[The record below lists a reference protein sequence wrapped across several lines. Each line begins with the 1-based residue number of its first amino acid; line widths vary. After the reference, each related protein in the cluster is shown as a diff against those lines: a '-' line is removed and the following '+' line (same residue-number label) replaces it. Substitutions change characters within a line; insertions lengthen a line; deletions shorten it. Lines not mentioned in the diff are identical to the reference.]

1 MRTIG
6 LVVHVETDDI
16 SKAFDQ
22 ISDFGRFPVIAPDVH
37 AVEVRPPVETGGP
50 RQSDWEVNFRRGIM
64 RWTEHELV
72 DADRLTIEFDQ
83 TEGDF
88 ESFRG
93 HWALTA
99 TDRGCEVVFEVTYDF
114 GIESLVGIM
123 DPIAERVIKRVVCA
137 VLVDLF
143 GEITVQSGGAAL
155 TDLAGQETL
164 SGVHI
169 VRESDH
175 GRA

>member
-6 LVVHVETDDI
+6 LVVHVETVDI
-16 SKAFDQ
+16 RKAFDQ
-22 ISDFGRFPVIAPDVH
+22 ISDFGRYPVIAPDVH
-37 AVEVRPPVETGGP
+37 AVEMRPPAEPGGP
-50 RQSDWEVNFRRGIM
+50 RESDWEVNFRRGIM
-64 RWTEHELV
+64 RWTEHEFV

-83 TEGDF
+83 TDGDF
-88 ESFRG
+88 EAFRG
-93 HWALTA
+93 HWALTPSGH
-99 TDRGCEVVFEVTYDF
+99 GCEVFFEVTYDF
-114 GIESLVGIM
+114 GIESLAGIM

-143 GEITVQSGGAAL
+143 GEITVRSGGAAL

-175 GRA
+175 GHA